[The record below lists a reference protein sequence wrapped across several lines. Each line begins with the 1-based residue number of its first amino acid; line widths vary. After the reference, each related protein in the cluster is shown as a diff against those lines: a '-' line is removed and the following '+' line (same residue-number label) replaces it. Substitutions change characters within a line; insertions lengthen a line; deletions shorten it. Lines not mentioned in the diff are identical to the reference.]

1 MKQDRS
7 LVGKSRKVEIN
18 WEKKKQLESL
28 DKEEQ
33 ILQDK
38 RHNLLDDKE
47 EWWIMAEDYLRSVI
61 SELNEETQVI
71 ADSEK
76 KELFNDRLNL
86 AEN

>member
-1 MKQDRS
+1 
-7 LVGKSRKVEIN
+7 
-18 WEKKKQLESL
+18 
-28 DKEEQ
+28 
-33 ILQDK
+33 
-38 RHNLLDDKE
+38 
-47 EWWIMAEDYLRSVI
+47 MAEDYLRSVI